1 MAEILDL
8 MGLEPNIPPTDFG
21 VYTTAISAPPKFG
34 KSTWCTLYE
43 KPLILD
49 FEEGTKGKVVYRVQ
63 VAKWTDVKK
72 YIRQLAKEPKL
83 KEKYKTICFDTVNYA
98 LEGCKQYI
106 MDEYQANHPDKLI
119 DTFNKIPYGGGKE
132 LLAKEFKGE
141 INKLKRAGYG
151 IVLVSHIKDKMFDKE
166 TELER
171 TKTVPDLSD
180 SERNLIS
187 AMADFLLLGEFE
199 TEVIEPAKKDSNGK
213 VIKEAI
219 TETKRVLYLRT
230 NEKAESG
237 FRWDDCPEK
246 IAFDFEVFKEV
257 FKEAVENEI
266 EKGKLKFSISDK
278 KVNEIR
284 TNLDSLKKR
293 EEESAINEENIKDK
307 IETDEINL
315 KELVIKIQ
323 EKAKELR
330 SEKIEIKKIKEAIGN
345 EGKTNT
351 IKTVEEA
358 QTVLDKLEALKK

>member
-43 KPLILD
+43 NPLILD

-106 MDEYQANHPDKLI
+106 MENYQADHPEKLI
-119 DTFNKIPYGGGKE
+119 DTFNKIPYGGGYE

-151 IVLVSHIKDKMFDKE
+151 IVLVSHIKDKIYDKE
-166 TELER
+166 TESEH

-180 SERNLIS
+180 KERNLIS

-199 TEVIEPAKKDSNGK
+199 TEIIEPAKKDSNNK

-219 TETKRVLYLRT
+219 IETKRVLYLRT

-237 FRWDDCPEK
+237 FRWDNCPEK
-246 IAFDFEVFKEV
+246 IPFDFETFKEV
-257 FKEAVENEI
+257 FKEAVEKEI
-266 EKGKLKFSISDK
+266 EEGKKKFSITDK
-278 KVNEIR
+278 KAEEIKA
-284 TNLDSLKKR
+284 NLDSLRKR
-293 EEESAINEENIKDK
+293 EEEFAIEEENIKDI
-307 IETDEINL
+307 IEHDG
-315 KELVIKIQ
+315 KELKVVIASIQ
-323 EKAKELR
+323 DMAKELR
-330 SEKIEIKKIKEAIGN
+330 DNKIPVKAIKEAIGN
-345 EGKTNT
+345 NGKTDE
-351 IKTVEEA
+351 IKTLEQA
-358 QTVLDKLEALKK
+358 RAVLDNLMAL